1 MVRGSPLAALNL
13 RRMQFVCAGLACMA
27 TLSLGCAQTARSP
40 STSQFDFFA
49 EAQPEEDPWFY
60 KVAEWQKR
68 ANRQEAE
75 TTEPALGSD
84 SEGATL
90 PPAQVKNSGLLRLK
104 MGGFAAQEK
113 RDLAKKIN
121 HWAQREARRHY
132 RIEND
137 QDPAQDHWPT
147 FQELLAKNG
156 DDCDGL
162 DLITYG
168 LLTEFGFPRDRVYR
182 AIVRRQRDRGNHM
195 VTLWFEDPKDPWVL
209 DATGAMTFQMRRFSE
224 IEGWMPR
231 KVFNESEQYQVAPT
245 QDTLV
250 LIEN

>member
-1 MVRGSPLAALNL
+1 MR
-13 RRMQFVCAGLACMA
+13 FVCTGLVCIA

-40 STSQFDFFA
+40 SASRFDFFA
-49 EAQPEEDPWFY
+49 EAQPETDTWFL

-68 ANRQEAE
+68 ANQQGAQESQS
-75 TTEPALGSD
+75 ALGSD

-90 PPAQVKNSGLLRLK
+90 PPEQVKNSGLLRLK
-104 MGGFAAQEK
+104 MGSFAAHEK

-121 HWAQREARRHY
+121 RWAQREARRHY

-137 QDPAQDHWPT
+137 RDPSQDHWPT
-147 FQELLAKNG
+147 FQELLERNG

-195 VTLWFEDPKDPWVL
+195 VTLWFEDPHDPWVL

-224 IEGWMPR
+224 IEGWTPR

-245 QDTLV
+245 KDSLV

>member
-1 MVRGSPLAALNL
+1 MI
-13 RRMQFVCAGLACMA
+13 
-27 TLSLGCAQTARSP
+27 
-40 STSQFDFFA
+40 
-49 EAQPEEDPWFY
+49 
-60 KVAEWQKR
+60 
-68 ANRQEAE
+68 
-75 TTEPALGSD
+75 
-84 SEGATL
+84 
-90 PPAQVKNSGLLRLK
+90 
-104 MGGFAAQEK
+104 
-113 RDLAKKIN
+113 AKKIN
-121 HWAQREARRHY
+121 RWTQREARRHY

-137 QDPAQDHWPT
+137 RDPSQDHWPT
-147 FQELLAKNG
+147 FQELMERNG

-195 VTLWFEDPKDPWVL
+195 VTLWFEDPHDPWVL

-224 IEGWMPR
+224 IEGWTPR

-245 QDTLV
+245 KNSLV